1 MMDAI
6 AATAMNMKAAET
18 ASGYFVAVAK
28 KVMETQEVAA
38 QELLEMLP
46 PMPPMGEYIPGVKSQ
61 TGNLC
66 ADL

>member
-6 AATAMNMKAAET
+6 AAAAMNMKAAET

-46 PMPPMGEYIPGVKSQ
+46 PMPPMGEYID
-61 TGNLC
+61 TY
-66 ADL
+66 A